1 MKEINNTYNS
11 PTFYLIYFLAVFLI
25 CSQVVLA
32 QPGILKVGFDIDDTV
47 LFTEPM
53 FQYHIQDHGL
63 PIDFGWINANDRKFS
78 KPITP
83 TIELVHFFRENGHEV
98 FFITARPGKNGEI
111 LAEYLTSIL
120 GYEVKKD
127 VDLFFMPKD
136 TLNNVKYTSKHRKM
150 NELGL
155 DLFYGDS
162 DTDIIAALKAGIHP
176 IRVLRHEKS
185 IQQYGANYFG
195 NTNKGD
201 SKKSP
206 FDAEDL
212 NSFYGKSV
220 GVFGESI
227 YPIIWE
233 GPGD

>member
-1 MKEINNTYNS
+1 MIRCLT
-11 PTFYLIYFLAVFLI
+11 
-25 CSQVVLA
+25 VVLFSTCMGFA

-47 LFTEPM
+47 LFSEPM
-53 FQYHIQDHGL
+53 FQQHIKEHGL
-63 PIDFGWINANDRKFS
+63 PIDFGWINANDHNFS
-78 KPITP
+78 IPITP
-83 TIELVHFFRENGHEV
+83 TIELVHFFRGNGHEV

-111 LAEYLTSIL
+111 LAEYLTGIL
-120 GYEVKKD
+120 GYEVQKD

-136 TLNNVKYTSKHRKM
+136 TLNSIRYTSKHRKM

-176 IRVLRHEKS
+176 VRVVRDPES
-185 IQQYGANYFG
+185 IDQYGANYFG

-201 SKKSP
+201 ANKYP
-206 FDAEDL
+206 FNSDDL
-212 NSFYGKSV
+212 EKFYNKSV

-233 GPGD
+233 GPIDE